1 MTPLTND
8 LEPNTS
14 EPNPLA
20 RAAPAERGT
29 GARIVRITAVIV
41 IGLGVGFFVVHR
53 AKNAAEARLADATSN
68 ETMEAPAVNVFTVTP
83 SSGTQ
88 SLRLPGETAAW
99 NETAIYAR
107 VNGYVAKWFA
117 DIGDNVTAGQT
128 LALIE
133 TPELDA
139 ELLAAKAKLNAS
151 IAQVAVKQARADFA
165 VTTDQR
171 WRESPKGVVS
181 DQERESKK
189 AGSAEAIAELKS
201 AQAQVMLQQAD
212 VDRLTALTQFKEVKA
227 PFDGTIVQRQI
238 DIGNLVTAGST
249 ANTTSLYHLSE
260 NSPMR
265 IYVFAPQSAA
275 PQLMKRGTTAV
286 ITSTD
291 QPGLRIEGKV
301 ARTAK
306 AINPASR
313 TIRIEI
319 DVPNTDRS
327 LVPGMYVQAEFELTG
342 GAQIQIPAA
351 ALLYRSGG
359 PQVAVVDPTGAVAF
373 RDVAIASDDGNVV
386 SIGSGLAIG
395 DKVALNLSSQIAAGA
410 KVRPNLDDTK
420 SASVQ
425 KPVQ

>member
-1 MTPLTND
+1 MTVMKD
-8 LEPNTS
+8 LEPNTT
-14 EPNPLA
+14 EPNGTAKAKPVEL
-20 RAAPAERGT
+20 GT
-29 GARIVRITAVIV
+29 GAKIVRITAVIV
-41 IGLGVGFFVVHR
+41 IALGVGFFFVHR
-53 AKNAAEARLADATSN
+53 AKNDAEARLADATSN
-68 ETMEAPAVNVFTVTP
+68 ETMEAPAVNIFTVTASP
-83 SSGTQ
+83 GTQ

-107 VNGYVAKWFA
+107 VNGYVAKWYA

-189 AGSAEAIAELKS
+189 AGSAEAIAELNS
-201 AQAQVMLQQAD
+201 AHAQVMLQQAD

-238 DIGNLVTAGST
+238 DLGNLVTAGST
-249 ANTTSLYHLSE
+249 ANTTALYRLSE
-260 NSPMR
+260 DSPMR

-275 PQLMKRGTTAV
+275 PQLKPGTTAV

-291 QPGLRIEGKV
+291 QPGLRLNGKV
-301 ARTAK
+301 ARTAR
-306 AINPASR
+306 AINPVSR

-327 LVPGMYVQAEFELTG
+327 LVTGMYVQTDFELTG
-342 GAQIQIPAA
+342 GAPIQIPAA

-359 PQVAVVDPTGAVAF
+359 PQVAVVDPAGAVSF

-386 SIGSGLAIG
+386 SIGSGLSIG

-410 KVRPNLDDTK
+410 KVRPNADDTK

-425 KPVQ
+425 KPVH